1 MQNVSNLSE
10 QGARAVL
17 AKYVI
22 CSAEI
27 KDPVAPK

>member
-1 MQNVSNLSE
+1 MQSVNNLSE
-10 QGARAVL
+10 QGAKALL